1 VQLHNPYIA
10 TPLSIASYRM
20 ATSPSDQNNKNVL
33 AWLDRLQASVKDAG
47 GKAGP
52 LAFKKA
58 RSPSTAF
65 VADDQQDD
73 SDDEASGGRKL
84 THAQR
89 FGLVPVEEIPEEDGE
104 GVAADPDEVERA
116 RSALPDSHVP
126 LGLIANLSL
135 SNNPKVK
142 SVKKDGKEELNDE
155 DLNDDNVVR
164 DLSHF
169 PLKVKYLNC
178 SSGGSKRNILLAWP
192 FYGP

>member
-1 VQLHNPYIA
+1 
-10 TPLSIASYRM
+10 
-20 ATSPSDQNNKNVL
+20 
-33 AWLDRLQASVKDAG
+33 
-47 GKAGP
+47 
-52 LAFKKA
+52 
-58 RSPSTAF
+58 
-65 VADDQQDD
+65 
-73 SDDEASGGRKL
+73 L

-104 GVAADPDEVERA
+104 GAAADPDEVERA

-164 DLSHF
+164 DLSRF

-178 SSGGSKRNILLAWP
+178 SSGGSKRNILLAWS